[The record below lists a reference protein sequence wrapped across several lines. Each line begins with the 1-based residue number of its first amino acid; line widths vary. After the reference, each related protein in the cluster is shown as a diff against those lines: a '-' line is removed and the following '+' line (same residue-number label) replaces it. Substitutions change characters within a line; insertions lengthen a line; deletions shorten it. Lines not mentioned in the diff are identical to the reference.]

1 MASASVNSGKIDD
14 AVCVV
19 ATDVVTSTRSMVGS
33 ATSAVEFVAQLVST
47 NANHQGAM
55 WDMTASA
62 DDSSVDVL
70 AES

>member
-1 MASASVNSGKIDD
+1 MFGF
-14 AVCVV
+14 
-19 ATDVVTSTRSMVGS
+19 

-70 AES
+70 GES